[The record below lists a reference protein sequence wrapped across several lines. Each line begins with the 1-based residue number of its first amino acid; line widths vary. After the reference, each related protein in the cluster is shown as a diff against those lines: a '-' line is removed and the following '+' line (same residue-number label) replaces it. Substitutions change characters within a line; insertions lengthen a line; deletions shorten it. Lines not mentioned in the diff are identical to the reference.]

1 MLKTLTLRRFRGFE
15 SYELTDLTRV
25 NLIVGKNNSGKTSI
39 LEAVEL
45 LVAGGHVSAF
55 YGAAE
60 RRGGTVPNL
69 RRDPGPAISD
79 LFYGHEC
86 QPGASLELSSDDA
99 QLTLKVRV
107 RSLDAV
113 EDVSRATGWHYDEEH
128 PEPAFALSIV
138 SSRTGNGFLFPI
150 TEDGMIVDYR
160 SIQRQTS
167 PFEKSIHFLTVSS
180 FSFEGM
186 ARSWEDTVTHGQES
200 EIVQDMELLLPDIDS
215 IHFLGG
221 NRKNGGKILVGSRGA
236 GRRFPIGSFGD
247 GLRRLLA
254 FRLALAGAKN
264 GFLLIDEID
273 SGLHWTVME
282 DVWRLLVKVAERLNV
297 QVFATTHSYDCI
309 RGLGTLLRAH
319 PELAGQVSI
328 HKLDQS
334 LPRAVSLQGTRIPA
348 AVEQELE
355 VR

>member
-15 SYELTDLTRV
+15 SYHVADLARV

-55 YGAAE
+55 YGSAE
-60 RRGGTVPNL
+60 RRGSTVPHL
-69 RRDPGPAISD
+69 RSDPGPAVSD

-86 QPGASLELSSDDA
+86 QPGVFLELSSEDA

-113 EDVSRATGWHYDEEH
+113 EDAGRAKGWHYDEEH
-128 PEPAFALSIV
+128 PEPAFALSII
-138 SSRTGNGFLFPI
+138 SSRTSEDYLFPI
-150 TEDGMIVDYR
+150 TEDGMIVDYG
-160 SIQRQTS
+160 SIHRQTA
-167 PFEKSIHFLTVSS
+167 PLDKAVHFLTLAS

-186 ARSWEDTVTHGQES
+186 VRAWEDTLTHGRES
-200 EIVQDMELLLPDIDS
+200 EIVQDMRLLLPSIDS

-221 NRKNGGKILVGSRGA
+221 DRTTGGKILVGSRGA
-236 GRRFPIGSFGD
+236 GRRFPIASFGD

-273 SGLHWTVME
+273 SGLHWTVMD
-282 DVWRLLVKVAERLNV
+282 DVWRLLVQVAERLNV

-309 RGLGTLLRAH
+309 RGLSTLIRARR
-319 PELAGQVSI
+319 ELAGQVAI
-328 HKLDQS
+328 HKLDRS
-334 LPRAVSLQGTRIPA
+334 LPQAVTLQGARIPV
-348 AVEQELE
+348 AVEQEIE

>member
-60 RRGGTVPNL
+60 RRGGAVPYL

-86 QPGASLELSSDDA
+86 KPGVSLELSSDA
-99 QLTLKVRV
+99 QLALKVRV

-113 EDVSRATGWHYDEEH
+113 EDVSRAKGWHYDEEH

-167 PFEKSIHFLTVSS
+167 PLEKSVHFLTLAS

-186 ARSWEDTVTHGQES
+186 VRAWEDTLTHGQES

-215 IHFLGG
+215 IHFVGG
-221 NRKNGGKILVGSRGA
+221 DRKNGGKILVGSRGA
-236 GRRFPIGSFGD
+236 ERRFPIGSFGD

-282 DVWRLLVKVAERLNV
+282 DIWRLLVQVAVRLNV

-334 LPRAVSLQGTRIPA
+334 LPQAVSLQGARIPI
-348 AVEQELE
+348 AVEQEIE